1 MAKKKAK
8 KKNPTDTTL
17 RNNRARVREI
27 NKVKEYVGKL
37 EKRIKMLEK
46 WQLDVIGGLKF

>member
-8 KKNPTDTTL
+8 KKNPTDITL
-17 RNNRARVREI
+17 RNNRARIREI
-27 NKVKEYVGKL
+27 NKVKEYVKKL
-37 EKRIKMLEK
+37 EQRIRALEK

>member
-1 MAKKKAK
+1 MAKKKTK
-8 KKNPTDTTL
+8 KRKPQDTTL

-27 NKVKEYVGKL
+27 NRVKEYVCKL
-37 EKRIKMLEK
+37 EQRIKMLEK